1 MDNFAHADLEMSTP
15 ERPSSDL
22 KRKRSS
28 SNDDAV
34 TGHPT
39 KKSASSAHLQIN
51 YLARQNSD
59 DLPLVSE
66 HDPLSSLIAILS
78 DYAGVLERHESMAV
92 NLGARPL
99 GPILIHRFERL
110 FDGPPRV
117 LKSHGKEG
125 TTVTWLDVVEFARNK
140 PEQFQLGQ
148 MSEGARVC
156 QFYTKQ
162 CRVQISEDD
171 FVLINSGIPQKMIP
185 PQPISEDEEKELGT
199 IEILEKTLGHL
210 SHLADQVAARTRQL
224 NHRLKGRKQ
233 AILDRRA
240 VEQPI
245 SGSAA
250 LRASSPSNV
259 ALMNGANPAAG
270 TALAGLA
277 QASQGGFVAVNSK
290 PPTEHNGNHS
300 APDTPLS
307 RLDPGPKNAIG
318 ASPQTHAELM
328 NRFSTVAERK
338 QQAAFGTPAPSH
350 STGGTPTGTSQSRQ
364 NGSKGH
370 YTADF
375 APFGSGSDHLATNR
389 PAHSHLS
396 HSASHPS
403 RPSSTNHSN
412 SHHGHSHSTDHS
424 HSNHHSSSQKA
435 AAAAADEGPY
445 KAAMVSRME
454 TLQKGDRILPP
465 CDRCRRL
472 HMDCLKNLTACMGC
486 TKKHAKCSW
495 REVKPEELQS
505 WDSTPTNPTSTTTS
519 SSTTSTSASD
529 PTGLLDRRPSTQS
542 DTTTRHPL
550 GLSDGFPGFRTANNA
565 TTTNT
570 SSDDETY
577 AALARE
583 TQRARDEEGLIQAR
597 ALALAQLQAQNA
609 STAAE
614 TPLAGL
620 NATAPLQSGGA
631 LSQSAAA
638 AAAGASLA
646 AVAASATEGYANAAA
661 GGGGLSG
668 QQSPLSTHLSGT
680 GTGTSAL
687 SSIPTSAISEA
698 SFRPI
703 PTPTSATV
711 MAGEAG
717 MGKEGGEVK
726 EEGVE
731 ENEDDDSGVGHEDE
745 VESRRGSGSA
755 PDEDEKAVT
764 AEAMAR
770 AAAALGY
777 VGAATSGGGGMTL
790 GEAERGVAN

>member
-403 RPSSTNHSN
+403 RPSSTNHKS
-412 SHHGHSHSTDHS
+412 
-424 HSNHHSSSQKA
+424 
-435 AAAAADEGPY
+435 
-445 KAAMVSRME
+445 
-454 TLQKGDRILPP
+454 
-465 CDRCRRL
+465 
-472 HMDCLKNLTACMGC
+472 
-486 TKKHAKCSW
+486 
-495 REVKPEELQS
+495 
-505 WDSTPTNPTSTTTS
+505 
-519 SSTTSTSASD
+519 
-529 PTGLLDRRPSTQS
+529 
-542 DTTTRHPL
+542 
-550 GLSDGFPGFRTANNA
+550 
-565 TTTNT
+565 
-570 SSDDETY
+570 
-577 AALARE
+577 
-583 TQRARDEEGLIQAR
+583 
-597 ALALAQLQAQNA
+597 
-609 STAAE
+609 
-614 TPLAGL
+614 
-620 NATAPLQSGGA
+620 
-631 LSQSAAA
+631 
-638 AAAGASLA
+638 
-646 AVAASATEGYANAAA
+646 
-661 GGGGLSG
+661 
-668 QQSPLSTHLSGT
+668 
-680 GTGTSAL
+680 
-687 SSIPTSAISEA
+687 
-698 SFRPI
+698 
-703 PTPTSATV
+703 
-711 MAGEAG
+711 
-717 MGKEGGEVK
+717 
-726 EEGVE
+726 
-731 ENEDDDSGVGHEDE
+731 
-745 VESRRGSGSA
+745 SRRSC
-755 PDEDEKAVT
+755 
-764 AEAMAR
+764 R
-770 AAAALGY
+770 
-777 VGAATSGGGGMTL
+777 
-790 GEAERGVAN
+790 